1 MKPVFVTLS
10 VMFLSTLGI
19 AQPNPDTLWT
29 RTYGGNEDEVAYSV
43 QQTTDGGYIV
53 AGSTRSFGAGYVDSY
68 LVKTNAQGDTLWTQC
83 YGGSEGDEA
92 KCVRQTSDG
101 GYIVVADTRRG
112 IEVNE
117 GDIHLIKT
125 DADGNT

>member
-101 GYIVVADTRRG
+101 GYIVAGYTQHSGAGGYDF
-112 IEVNE
+112 
-117 GDIHLIKT
+117 H
-125 DADGNT
+125 